1 MGVVLNLYLFFL
13 ILFLSSCGGQHA
25 SYPSSEGSVVV
36 GSQVVASFA
45 SIKANLF
52 QNKCLK
58 CHVKGEEAEDVPLDN
73 LSLILR
79 SSRELVVVGKPE
91 ESGLVA
97 ALKRTDSKQMPPP
110 DSGITRL
117 TQPEISVIEQWI
129 REGAVP

>member
-1 MGVVLNLYLFFL
+1 MKFYISLFL
-13 ILFLSSCGGQHA
+13 IFILFSCGGQHA
-25 SYPSSEGSVVV
+25 NYPLGGDSVIV
-36 GSQVVASFA
+36 GSQVVASFS
-45 SIKANLF
+45 SIKANIF

-117 TQPEISVIEQWI
+117 TQSEISVVEQWI

>member
-1 MGVVLNLYLFFL
+1 MGN
-13 ILFLSSCGGQHA
+13 
-25 SYPSSEGSVVV
+25 GSVVV
-36 GSQVVASFA
+36 GSQVVASFS
-45 SIKANLF
+45 SIKANIF

-117 TQPEISVIEQWI
+117 TQSEISVVEQWI